1 LGSVVPRSNASVVLI
16 GTPERSDST
25 LRDQPI
31 KDARELCRHWHQLA
45 ATYNERRVFG
55 FRHVGDRGVADVMS
69 CHCRCRAGASRLA
82 ASDGWDSRCWLK
94 LAACCPLARVLIV
107 LAIR

>member
-1 LGSVVPRSNASVVLI
+1 MKTTPARSSARRHLCSVDIFGSVVPRSNASVVLI

-45 ATYNERRVFG
+45 DKPA
-55 FRHVGDRGVADVMS
+55 AAAPK
-69 CHCRCRAGASRLA
+69 AGIL
-82 ASDGWDSRCWLK
+82 SDLRNGLR
-94 LAACCPLARVLIV
+94 PE
-107 LAIR
+107 

>member
-1 LGSVVPRSNASVVLI
+1 VVLI

-45 ATYNERRVFG
+45 DKPA
-55 FRHVGDRGVADVMS
+55 AAAPK
-69 CHCRCRAGASRLA
+69 AGIL
-82 ASDGWDSRCWLK
+82 SDLRNGLR
-94 LAACCPLARVLIV
+94 PE
-107 LAIR
+107 